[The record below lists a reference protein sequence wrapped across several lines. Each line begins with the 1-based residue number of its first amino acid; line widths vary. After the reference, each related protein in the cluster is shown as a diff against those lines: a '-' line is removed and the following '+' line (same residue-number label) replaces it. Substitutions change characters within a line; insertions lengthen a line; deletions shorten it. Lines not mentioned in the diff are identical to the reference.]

1 MATTRPSPDA
11 RRSRVALA
19 ALVFALTAP
28 LTYVLV
34 RVYERTR
41 VGVFDPA
48 LVLRSTHVDYLWRAA
63 IATWWGVTCALVVWL
78 ALRSPKAPA
87 RLTPLLAAVGLAAG
101 ALVAVLAWL
110 RP

>member
-1 MATTRPSPDA
+1 
-11 RRSRVALA
+11 VAVA

-28 LTYVLV
+28 LTYALV
-34 RVYERTR
+34 RVYERAR

-63 IATWWGVTCALVVWL
+63 IASWWGATCALVVWL
-78 ALRSPKAPA
+78 ALRSRAAPA
-87 RLTPLLAAVGLAAG
+87 SLATRLAAAGLAAG
-101 ALVAVLAWL
+101 AVVAVLAWL